1 MQYMQDPIYGF
12 AYVNRSIAAYW
23 SVYRLRRLENTW
35 LLRWATERRVKTRKR
50 TSWESKRDDR
60 TPVCI

>member
-35 LLRWATERRVKTRKR
+35 LLR
-50 TSWESKRDDR
+50 
-60 TPVCI
+60 